1 MKRSV
6 DWHSLPRQSRLAAV
20 LYPHLTDAETQRDM
34 AAIARGEG
42 KKSPMQGQADAERA
56 RVEQQNPNRR
66 R

>member
-34 AAIARGEG
+34 ANIARGEN
-42 KKSPMQGQADAERA
+42 KKSPMQGRVDAENA
-56 RVEQQNPNRR
+56 RRQQEQGWRK
-66 R
+66 